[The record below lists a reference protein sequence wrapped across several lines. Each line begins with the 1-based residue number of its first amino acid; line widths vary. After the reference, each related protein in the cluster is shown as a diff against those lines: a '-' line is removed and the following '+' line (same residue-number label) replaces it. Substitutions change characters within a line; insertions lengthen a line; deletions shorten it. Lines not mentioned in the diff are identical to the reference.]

1 MTPVVI
7 ALGSNLGDR
16 RLHLRRAIARISGF
30 VDLHRLSSVWETVPV
45 DAPPRSGSF
54 LNMVTV
60 GPTRLTAAVLLDSLH
75 EVERGMG
82 RVRRRLNEPRII
94 DLDLIFFGAQISRS
108 KRLNL
113 PHPRYETRSFVLQPL
128 AELGLPW
135 IDPRSGAT
143 LDSLPAAGEGRSQG
157 SLYEPFAR
165 ESRFGAST
173 AA

>member
-16 RLHLRRAIARISGF
+16 RLHLRRAIARINNF
-30 VDLHRLSSVWETVPV
+30 VNLHRLSSVWETVPV
-45 DAPPRSGSF
+45 DAPAGSGSF
-54 LNMVTV
+54 LNMV
-60 GPTRLTAAVLLDSLH
+60 AAGSTTLSAGVLLDSLH

-108 KRLNL
+108 KTLDL
-113 PHPRYETRSFVLQPL
+113 PHPRYANRSFVLQPL
-128 AELGLPW
+128 AELALPW
-135 IDPRSGAT
+135 IDPRSGAA

-157 SLYEPFAR
+157 GLYDSFAR
-165 ESRFGAST
+165 RSRFGAST
-173 AA
+173 PA

>member
-1 MTPVVI
+1 MTPIVI

-16 RLHLRRAIARISGF
+16 RLNLRRAIARISSF
-30 VDLHRLSSVWETVPV
+30 VNLHRLSSVWETAPV
-45 DAPPRSGSF
+45 DAPAGSGSF
-54 LNMVTV
+54 LNMVVAGT
-60 GPTRLTAAVLLDSLH
+60 TTLNAAILLDSLH
-75 EVERGMG
+75 EIERGMG
-82 RVRRRLNEPRII
+82 RVRRRLNEPRIV

-128 AELGLPW
+128 AELTLPW
-135 IDPRSGAT
+135 VDPRSGAA

-157 SLYEPFAR
+157 SLYDPFAR

-173 AA
+173 RG

>member
-30 VDLHRLSSVWETVPV
+30 VDVHRLSSVWETVPV
-45 DAPPRSGSF
+45 DAPAGSGSF
-54 LNMVTV
+54 LNMVAAGT
-60 GPTRLTAAVLLDSLH
+60 TSLTAAILLDSLH
-75 EVERGMG
+75 EIERGMG

-94 DLDLIFFGAQISRS
+94 DLDLIFFGAEISRS
-108 KRLNL
+108 RRLNL

-128 AELGLPW
+128 AELSLSW

-143 LDSLPAAGEGRSQG
+143 LDSLPAAGEGRSRG
-157 SLYEPFAR
+157 GLYDPFAS
-165 ESRFGAST
+165 ESIRSVD
-173 AA
+173 